1 MPDLP
6 TDPDALA
13 RMLGNA
19 GLSYDPAVPA
29 PSSAPPAQPMGEP
42 MGVPSLPPDVAAR
55 VARQNA
61 VANVNGPTEIPPP
74 AAPGALPPG
83 SQDVFAKPPPKPT
96 MAPGFGQGGGGAPA
110 MRPVDTNYLD
120 SLRAEQGPMGEA
132 GEAEANMVKDQGIAG
147 GRAARQIGMDEM
159 DATRM
164 ARDRDRQTQMALQQV
179 DDASKEAASK
189 GIDPDHWWH
198 SQSFGDKARLTLAS
212 VLGGFV
218 SGYKGGPNQA
228 IEQMNKHIN
237 DDIDAQKQKI
247 ESAKGRVGDMKGSVA
262 EMYRRFGNLEQAE
275 AGARI
280 LHLQQLDQEAVQYGA
295 SAKSDLVRANAAQA
309 SAALRAEIAKQA
321 AQLTPR
327 AGAGG
332 GPTAKEIADR
342 TYDIMKG
349 ESERGQSISPEEA
362 RLKAFASY
370 GGVQNAGGLT
380 AKPGVAGAE
389 AVPDAPEMSF
399 GEAVKSY
406 LFPGSD
412 AGLKRAQLEQHN
424 VGVSGEIHK
433 ATGLRGESLE
443 HAREAY
449 ASTPFTPNA
458 LIRQRNESARKFA
471 KGGRDDGAPPPDF
484 EEEDDGK

>member
-29 PSSAPPAQPMGEP
+29 PSSAPQSPP

-61 VANVNGPTEIPPP
+61 TANVNGPTAIPPA
-74 AAPGALPPG
+74 AAPGAPPPG
-83 SQDVFAKPPPKPT
+83 SQDVFAKPPPRPT
-96 MAPGFGQGGGGAPA
+96 MTPGFGQGGGGAPG
-110 MRPVDTNYLD
+110 MRPVDQAYLD
-120 SLRAEQGPMGEA
+120 SLRAEQGPMADA
-132 GEAEANMVKDQGIAG
+132 GDAEANMVKDQGIAG

-159 DATRM
+159 DATRV

-179 DDASKEAASK
+179 DDASKDAASQ

-198 SQSFGDKARLTLAS
+198 SQSLGDKARLTLAS
-212 VLGGFV
+212 ILGGFV

-228 IEQMNKHIN
+228 IAQMNKHID
-237 DDIDAQKQKI
+237 DDIAAQKQKI

-262 EMYRRFGNLEQAE
+262 EMYRRFGNLDQAE

-342 TYDIMKG
+342 AYDIMKG

-362 RLKAFASY
+362 RLKALASY
-370 GGVQNAGGLT
+370 GAVQNAGGLT
-380 AKPGVAGAE
+380 AKPGTAVAE
-389 AVPDAPEMSF
+389 PVLDAPEMSF

-412 AGLKRAQLEQHN
+412 AGLKRAEMQQHN
-424 VGVSGEIHK
+424 TGVVGAVHK
-433 ATGLRGESLE
+433 STGLRGESLDKAGE
-443 HAREAY
+443 SY

-458 LIRQRNESARKFA
+458 LIRERNEAARKFS
-471 KGGRDDGAPPPDF
+471 KGRADGAPPPDF
-484 EEEDDGK
+484 EEEDDDK